1 MKYKNLTVLFKDD
14 PNCEDDICGTHKV
27 EFKNAVLMLSGDHLI
42 ITEHDDDGSSIT
54 GRVFPLKMVDSYK
67 AGKE

>member
-27 EFKNAVLMLSGDHLI
+27 EFRDAVLVLSGDHLI
-42 ITEHDDDGSSIT
+42 ITEHNKDGSII

-67 AGKE
+67 TGKE